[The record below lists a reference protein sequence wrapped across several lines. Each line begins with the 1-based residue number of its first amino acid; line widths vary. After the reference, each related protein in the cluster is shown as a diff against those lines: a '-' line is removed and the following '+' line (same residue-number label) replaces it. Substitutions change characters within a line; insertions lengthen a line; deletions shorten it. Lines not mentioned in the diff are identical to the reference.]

1 MGSVGYLADDIAT
14 IRIPMGVLTSIVGS
28 DSSFKW
34 EFTHQRA
41 FDEIKTLVHTHREHH
56 RMPLDYSPGADP
68 IWLVTDGSH
77 GGIAGVVCQGKTW
90 RDSRVAAFFSAKL
103 SAAQSNYAVHEI
115 EMLAGVEAML
125 RHRDILQ
132 GCEFTWVTD
141 HKGLTHLWNQKNLLG
156 RQARWVEKL
165 SEFN

>member
-1 MGSVGYLADDIAT
+1 
-14 IRIPMGVLTSIVGS
+14 MGVLTSIVGS

-103 SAAQSNYAVHEI
+103 SAAQSNYVVHEI